1 MLLTKD
7 IFEWGGGFCHNTH
20 TYSLAV
26 AVPELPTE
34 GVLQIIHSVLQSSTV
49 YYSPALCIK
58 YEINKKESKNY
69 SVSWHE
75 ADFSEIMQSVAG
87 CQAPSGA
94 QRKTQKDTLF
104 YHIIS
109 CSVSGHSLLSYSQTK
124 CRYLTFCQRIK
135 QYPSEYCPQ
144 VIHECTVTTMYIG

>member
-1 MLLTKD
+1 MWIKRLLTQFLFKRGY
-7 IFEWGGGFCHNTH
+7 FEIRRLFWSQHMDTHIHTQRKNTF
-20 TYSLAV
+20 TAWIILCEFTQLCPSCQQR
-26 AVPELPTE
+26 ELYRFYT
-34 GVLQIIHSVLQSSTV
+34 L
-49 YYSPALCIK
+49 YYSPTMCIK
-58 YEINKKESKNY
+58 YEMNKKEPKNY

-109 CSVSGHSLLSYSQTK
+109 CSVSGHSLLSY
-124 CRYLTFCQRIK
+124 
-135 QYPSEYCPQ
+135 
-144 VIHECTVTTMYIG
+144 TVKLNLDILLFVRE